1 MGCQRN
7 IAKKII
13 ARKAD
18 YILALKGNQGTL
30 HEDVE
35 LFANEQKAN
44 GFKDTTISRHETID
58 GDHGR
63 IETRTYRSAP
73 LAPLQPSPP
82 RKDTCEGA
90 FWRGFGGWSMPHI
103 LESPGG
109 SQAAKPRLDVSGATI
124 TAGSSNEIGAMT
136 VRHYCSVVA
145 QQLLI
150 YKGIVSSEM
159 VRRQILSVCE
169 PRILGKGAGHDQD
182 PLRNPRRNP

>member
-1 MGCQRN
+1 MRVSARTCAPSNAFHGDEDMIAVRSEAPAQRR
-7 IAKKII
+7 AEPSFH
-13 ARKAD
+13 AD
-18 YILALKGNQGTL
+18 LTIEMTNQPNEAPLPTAL
-30 HEDVE
+30 
-35 LFANEQKAN
+35 
-44 GFKDTTISRHETID
+44 
-58 GDHGR
+58 
-63 IETRTYRSAP
+63 RSAP

-124 TAGSSNEIGAMT
+124 TAGSSTEIGAMT

-159 VRRQILSVCE
+159 VRRQILSAYE